1 MTSKIFVFLIT
12 AALASNVVKIFVD
25 INDDSNNDAH
35 DSDGVKNDVA
45 KNYAFVDDAENDA
58 NDVAKMVDATND
70 DDRFD
75 NNADDVAETDVSE
88 DDEKDDPIDSE
99 DQQHVAGTWKELAKE
114 VYREDS
120 NNIFKASSNYLNLVL
135 LLFDRHLGNGWKC
148 YT

>member
-35 DSDGVKNDVA
+35 DSDGVKNDVD

-135 LLFDRHLGNGWKC
+135 LLFDRHLGNG
-148 YT
+148 